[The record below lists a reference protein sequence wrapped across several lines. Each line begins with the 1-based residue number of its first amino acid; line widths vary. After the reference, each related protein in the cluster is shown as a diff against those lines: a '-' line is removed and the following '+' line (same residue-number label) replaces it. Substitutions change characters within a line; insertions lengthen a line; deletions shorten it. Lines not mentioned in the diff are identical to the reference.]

1 VTLAMLFNFYAN
13 LMLAYYAPEKSEQ
26 GIAAQLG
33 LKSPWQARDYMQA
46 MRLYSGVKVMQ
57 IIGEIRQCDAMSK
70 GVGNSSMSDG
80 ELLRELVFKILH

>member
-1 VTLAMLFNFYAN
+1 
-13 LMLAYYAPEKSEQ
+13 
-26 GIAAQLG
+26 
-33 LKSPWQARDYMQA
+33 